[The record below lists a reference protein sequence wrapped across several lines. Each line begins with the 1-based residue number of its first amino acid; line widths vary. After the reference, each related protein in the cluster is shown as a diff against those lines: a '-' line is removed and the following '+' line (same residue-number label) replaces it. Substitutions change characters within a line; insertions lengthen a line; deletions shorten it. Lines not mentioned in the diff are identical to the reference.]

1 MTIQIQ
7 KLAIQAKVVQR
18 LESAADASAPE
29 ESQVARGQPSSSVR
43 EGEGGPD
50 LEALFS
56 ECTRR
61 VLAELQRRQGR

>member
-18 LESAADASAPE
+18 FASEPDATALEGPGAPGQASSGAA
-29 ESQVARGQPSSSVR
+29 Q
-43 EGEGGPD
+43 GEAGPD
-50 LEALFS
+50 LEALIA

-61 VLAELQRRQGR
+61 VLSELQRRQGR

>member
-18 LESAADASAPE
+18 LASDQEATAPE
-29 ESQVARGQPSSSVR
+29 SPAAPGPSSCGAAL
-43 EGEGGPD
+43 GEAGPD
-50 LEALFS
+50 LEALIA

-61 VLAELQRRQGR
+61 VLSELQRRQGR